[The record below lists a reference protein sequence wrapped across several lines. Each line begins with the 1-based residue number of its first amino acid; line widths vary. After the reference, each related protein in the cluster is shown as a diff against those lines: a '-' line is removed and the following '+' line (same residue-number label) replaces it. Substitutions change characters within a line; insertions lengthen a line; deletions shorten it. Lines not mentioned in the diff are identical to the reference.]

1 MKRIIYITY
10 YFRPDLSAGSFRNSS
25 LAEQLNVIL
34 KDKDVVIDL
43 YTTLPNRYGSFKA
56 EAPVNE
62 TIGNLNIHR
71 IRVPKHKSGMLAQIL
86 SYIQFYK
93 TVMKLIANK
102 NVDLVFVS
110 SSRLFSAYLGSII
123 AKKTKAKLILD
134 IRDIFVDS
142 IKDVIRSKF
151 LKFLIL
157 PFLKRIEKIT
167 FKRADHINLISPGF
181 NTYFGDYK
189 KCTFSNFTN
198 GIDDEFLDND
208 ILHFKNIPE
217 ETTIKIV
224 YAGNIGEGQGLHKI
238 IPKAAQ
244 NLGSNYQFIII
255 GDGGAKHKLESEII
269 NKGINNVIIYAP
281 VQRKELFQYY
291 LQAHYLFIHLNDFDA
306 FKKVLPSKVFEL
318 ATFNK
323 PIIAGVGGFAAQFI
337 KNEISSSYVFEPCAF
352 DKLINYLRNDQSY
365 NLQIDRSIFV
375 NKYKRSTINLEFA
388 TFIANYLNCNP

>member
-1 MKRIIYITY
+1 VKRIIYITY

-25 LAEQLNVIL
+25 LAEQLNIIL
-34 KDKDVVIDL
+34 KDKDIVIDL

-62 TIGNLNIHR
+62 TIGNMNIYR
-71 IRVPKHKSGMLAQIL
+71 ISVPKHKSGMLDQIL

-93 TVMKLIANK
+93 TVMNHIANK
-102 NVDLVFVS
+102 NVDLVYVS
-110 SSRLFSAYLGSII
+110 SSRLFSAYLGSRI

-142 IKDVIRSKF
+142 IKDVIQSKF

-181 NTYFGDYK
+181 NSYFGDFK

-238 IPKAAQ
+238 IPQAAH

-269 NKGINNVIIYAP
+269 SKGLKNIKIHAP
-281 VQRKELFQYY
+281 VERTELFQYY

-375 NKYKRSTINLEFA
+375 NKYKRSNINLEFA
-388 TFIANYLNCNP
+388 TFISNYLN

>member
-1 MKRIIYITY
+1 
-10 YFRPDLSAGSFRNSS
+10 
-25 LAEQLNVIL
+25 
-34 KDKDVVIDL
+34 
-43 YTTLPNRYGSFKA
+43 
-56 EAPVNE
+56 
-62 TIGNLNIHR
+62 
-71 IRVPKHKSGMLAQIL
+71 MLDQIL

-93 TVMKLIANK
+93 TVMKLITNK

-110 SSRLFSAYLGSII
+110 SSRLFSAYLGSRI

-189 KCTFSNFTN
+189 KSTFSNFTN

-208 ILHFKNIPE
+208 ILHVKNLPE

-238 IPKAAQ
+238 IPQAAQ
-244 NLGSNYQFIII
+244 NLGSNYQFIIV
-255 GDGGAKHKLESEII
+255 GDGGAKYKLESEII
-269 NKGINNVIIYAP
+269 NKGINNVKIYAP
-281 VQRKELFQYY
+281 VNRKELFQYY
-291 LQAHYLFIHLNDFDA
+291 LQAQYLFIHLNDYDA
-306 FKKVLPSKVFEL
+306 FKRVLPSKVFEL

-323 PIIAGVGGFAAQFI
+323 PIIAGVGGFASQFI
-337 KNEISSSYVFEPCAF
+337 KNEISNSYVFEPCAF

-365 NLQIDRSIFV
+365 KLQIDRSKFV

-388 TFIANYLNCNP
+388 TFIANYLNCNS